1 MQMTKELEKRLK
13 IMQRFNQNERFF
25 YGDKIFVH
33 NNIMYATDG
42 HIFVVSSNL
51 TDFKDFSF
59 FKCNNK
65 KFEYM
70 DSGIQEV
77 KEIEEAT
84 KDGKTLENAL
94 QKFNHT
100 SVSFDADFGDSLFSS
115 KLCSSWSSRI
125 ADTIAIN
132 LQTEEAIIDF
142 CGGLDS
148 PGGVTA
154 NYGDIIKNVSGELP
168 KKPIRFS
175 LWHIMEI
182 MKQCKVKKIHI
193 ESDTYKHLYMCKV
206 KDYTFIFTD
215 FIFSGKQVEVKDAK
229 NLH

>member
-13 IMQRFNQNERFF
+13 IMQHFNQNKRFF

-33 NNIMYATDG
+33 NDIMYATDG

-51 TDFKDFSF
+51 TDYKDFSF

-70 DSGIQEV
+70 DSSIQEV
-77 KEIEEAT
+77 KEIKETT
-84 KDGKTLENAL
+84 KDGKILENVL
-94 QKFNHT
+94 QNFNHT
-100 SVSFDADFGDSLFSS
+100 SVSFDVDFGDNLFSS
-115 KLCSSWSSRI
+115 KLCSSWSKRHRDKI
-125 ADTIAIN
+125 TIN

-148 PGGVTA
+148 PDGVTA

-168 KKPIRFS
+168 KKPVRFE

-193 ESDTYKHLYMCKV
+193 ESNTDKHQNMCKV
-206 KDYTFIFTD
+206 KDYTFIFM
-215 FIFSGKQVEVKDAK
+215 
-229 NLH
+229 NLV

>member
-13 IMQRFNQNERFF
+13 IMQHFNQNKRFF

-51 TDFKDFSF
+51 TDCKDFSF

-70 DSGIQEV
+70 DSSIQEV
-77 KEIEEAT
+77 KEIKETT
-84 KDGKTLENAL
+84 KDGKILENVL
-94 QKFNHT
+94 QNFNHT
-100 SVSFDADFGDSLFSS
+100 SVSFDVDFGDNLFSS
-115 KLCSSWSSRI
+115 KLCSSWSKRHRDKI
-125 ADTIAIN
+125 TIN

-148 PGGVTA
+148 PDGVTA

-168 KKPIRFS
+168 KKPVRFE

-193 ESDTYKHLYMCKV
+193 ESNTDKHINMCKV
-206 KDYTFIFTD
+206 KDYTFMFTD
-215 FIFSGKQVEVKDAK
+215 LV
-229 NLH
+229 

>member
-13 IMQRFNQNERFF
+13 IMQHFNQNKRFF

-33 NNIMYATDG
+33 NDIMYATDG

-51 TDFKDFSF
+51 TDCKDFSF

-70 DSGIQEV
+70 DSSIQEV
-77 KEIEEAT
+77 KEIKETT
-84 KDGKTLENAL
+84 KDGKILENVL
-94 QKFNHT
+94 QNFNHT
-100 SVSFDADFGDSLFSS
+100 SVSFDVDFGDNLFSS
-115 KLCSSWSSRI
+115 KLCSSWSKRHRDKI
-125 ADTIAIN
+125 TIN

-148 PGGVTA
+148 PDGVTA

-168 KKPIRFS
+168 KKPVRFE

-193 ESDTYKHLYMCKV
+193 ESNTDKHINMCKV

-215 FIFSGKQVEVKDAK
+215 LV
-229 NLH
+229 

>member
-13 IMQRFNQNERFF
+13 LIQRFNQKRSKWREERL
-25 YGDKIFVH
+25 YYDKIFVH

-51 TDFKDFSF
+51 TDCKDFSF

-77 KEIEEAT
+77 KEYKEGT
-84 KDGKTLENAL
+84 KDGKLLENVL
-94 QKFNHT
+94 QRFNNT
-100 SVSFDADFGDSLFSS
+100 SVSFDVDFEDCSLPT
-115 KLCSSWSSRI
+115 KLCSSWSKRLEDRI
-125 ADTIAIN
+125 TIN
-132 LQTEEAIIDF
+132 LQTKEVVIDF
-142 CGGLDS
+142 CRGLES

-154 NYGDIIKNVSGELP
+154 NYEDIIKNVSGELP
-168 KKPIRFS
+168 EKPIQFE

-182 MKQCKVKKIHI
+182 MKQCKVNKIHI
-193 ESDTYKHLYMCKV
+193 ESNTDKHLNMCKV

-215 FIFSGKQVEVKDAK
+215 LV
-229 NLH
+229 

>member
-13 IMQRFNQNERFF
+13 IMQHFNQNKRFF

-33 NNIMYATDG
+33 NDIMYATDG

-51 TDFKDFSF
+51 TDCKDFSF

-70 DSGIQEV
+70 DSSIQEV
-77 KEIEEAT
+77 KEIKETT
-84 KDGKTLENAL
+84 KDGKILENVL
-94 QKFNHT
+94 QNFNHT
-100 SVSFDADFGDSLFSS
+100 SVSFDVDFGDNLFSS
-115 KLCSSWSSRI
+115 KLCSSWSKRHRDKI
-125 ADTIAIN
+125 TIN

-148 PGGVTA
+148 PDGVTA

-168 KKPIRFS
+168 KKPVRFE

-193 ESDTYKHLYMCKV
+193 ESNTDKHHNMCKV

-215 FIFSGKQVEVKDAK
+215 LV
-229 NLH
+229 

>member
-13 IMQRFNQNERFF
+13 LMQRFNQILGDKRSMYTKKKFF
-25 YGDKIFVH
+25 NDKIFVH

-51 TDFKDFSF
+51 TDYKDFSF

-70 DSGIQEV
+70 DSSNKEV
-77 KEIEEAT
+77 KEIKEVT
-84 KDGKTLENAL
+84 KDGKNLENVL
-94 QKFNHT
+94 QKFNHA
-100 SVSFDADFGDSLFSS
+100 SVSFDIDFEDCPLPT
-115 KLCSSWSSRI
+115 KLCSSWSKRHR
-125 ADTIAIN
+125 DTITIN

-148 PGGVTA
+148 PDGVTA
-154 NYGDIIKNVSGELP
+154 NYDIIKNVSGELP
-168 KKPIRFS
+168 KNPIHFE

-193 ESDTYKHLYMCKV
+193 ESNTDKHLYMCKV

-215 FIFSGKQVEVKDAK
+215 LV
-229 NLH
+229 